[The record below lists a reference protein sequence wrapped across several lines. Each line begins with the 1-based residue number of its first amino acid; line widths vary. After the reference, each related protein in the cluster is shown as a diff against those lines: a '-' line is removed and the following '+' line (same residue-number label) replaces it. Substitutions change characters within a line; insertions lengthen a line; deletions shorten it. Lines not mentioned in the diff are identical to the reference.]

1 MSETDELRAAL
12 RYRAALR
19 RAVAI
24 AESKRFGDAASHYMT
39 ARRTKTDLPPFT
51 YQPSDDTLDRLA
63 TPSLVR
69 RAPHAASDLARPVT
83 PRAMSA
89 ILELADD
96 LARQLT
102 WSARRA
108 W

>member
-1 MSETDELRAAL
+1 
-12 RYRAALR
+12 
-19 RAVAI
+19 V
-24 AESKRFGDAASHYMT
+24 GDI
-39 ARRTKTDLPPFT
+39 
-51 YQPSDDTLDRLA
+51 
-63 TPSLVR
+63 
-69 RAPHAASDLARPVT
+69 ARPVT